1 MTRSEG
7 AQPGAGGLALLV
19 ETEDRLEA
27 MLASRREEAARLL
40 AEARGRAQRRLASLN
55 EEIAA
60 RAARLEQ
67 EIGEGAEA
75 AVREAALEGERRSAP
90 WLDVP
95 DHRLDSLVG
104 DVLERLLDTIGG
116 PP

>member
-27 MLASRREEAARLL
+27 MLASRRGEAARLL
-40 AEARGRAQRRLASLN
+40 AEARDRAARRLTSVNA
-55 EEIAA
+55 EVAA
-60 RAARLEQ
+60 RAARVER
-67 EIGEGAEA
+67 EIEEWAETE
-75 AVREAALEGERRSAP
+75 VRDAALEGDRRSAR

-95 DHRLDSLVG
+95 DQRLESLAA
-104 DVLERLLDTIGG
+104 DVLERFLDAIGG
-116 PP
+116 SP

>member
-7 AQPGAGGLALLV
+7 LHPGAGALALLV

-27 MLASRREEAARLL
+27 MLAGRREEAARLL
-40 AEARGRAQRRLASLN
+40 AKARGAAERRLASLN
-55 EEIAA
+55 EEVAA
-60 RAARLEQ
+60 RAARLER
-67 EIGEGAEA
+67 EVTEAAHA
-75 AVREAALEGERRSAP
+75 AVREAAFEGERRAAR

-95 DHRLDSLVG
+95 GHRLDSLAG
-104 DVLERLLDTIGG
+104 EILERLLDAIGD

>member
-27 MLASRREEAARLL
+27 MLASCREEAARLL
-40 AEARGRAQRRLASLN
+40 AEARDRAAQRVTSVNA
-55 EEIAA
+55 EIAA
-60 RAARLEQ
+60 RASRLEREIQ
-67 EIGEGAEA
+67 EVADA
-75 AVREAALEGERRSAP
+75 AVRDAALEGERRCAR

-95 DHRLDSLVG
+95 DQRLDSLARE
-104 DVLERLLDTIGG
+104 VLERFLDAIGSS
-116 PP
+116 P

>member
-7 AQPGAGGLALLV
+7 AQPRAGGLALLV

-40 AEARGRAQRRLASLN
+40 AEARGCAQRRLGSLN

-60 RAARLEQ
+60 RAAQLER
-67 EIGEGAEA
+67 EITQAADA
-75 AVREAALEGERRSAP
+75 AVRDASLEGERRAAP

-95 DHRLDSLVG
+95 GHRLDSLAG
-104 DVLERLLDTIGG
+104 EALERLLDTIGG